1 MVSSL
6 RHSLPQ
12 LAPRYHFWLYTD
24 AGSYVFCEITQR
36 FRESSLSVFQKRADC
51 LRIAIPTGQVS
62 SLRCSHCICPRSHPT
77 CSIYLAISQK
87 TLPRDS
93 MRAKLNITPR
103 PSRKNQLVAA
113 SPPKKHPTLNP
124 VYVRDTLRPL
134 KPFSRSSS
142 KFFCRHFFLAIFCTA
157 VQIRLR
163 IRHSAPKLYPMH
175 QRNKVSARP
184 EQTCISSRGQIFSC
198 FASLYISNMPNK
210 IFFGH
215 FLRELFGNI
224 FQYFCGAIYRF
235 LSAIFFLH
243 IDIDNLFFN
252 QERRNVLWR
261 IHLKT
266 ETLLTLPLRI

>member
-12 LAPRYHFWLYTD
+12 LAPRYHSWLYTD
-24 AGSYVFCEITQR
+24 AGSYVFCEIIQH
-36 FRESSLSVFQKRADC
+36 FRESSLSVFQRCADC

-124 VYVRDTLRPL
+124 VYLRDTLRPL

-142 KFFCRHFFLAIFCTA
+142 KFFCRHFFWLFFALPCRFACASGTRRQNCTRCTKEIRFPPGRSRPVFPAEDKSSVVLLPSTYLICQIKYFLDTFCENF
-157 VQIRLR
+157 L
-163 IRHSAPKLYPMH
+163 
-175 QRNKVSARP
+175 
-184 EQTCISSRGQIFSC
+184 E
-198 FASLYISNMPNK
+198 
-210 IFFGH
+210 IFFSIFAAQYIDFYRRYFFCILILITY
-215 FLRELFGNI
+215 FLIKKGEMYYGEYI
-224 FQYFCGAIYRF
+224 
-235 LSAIFFLH
+235 
-243 IDIDNLFFN
+243 
-252 QERRNVLWR
+252 
-261 IHLKT
+261 
-266 ETLLTLPLRI
+266 

>member
-12 LAPRYHFWLYTD
+12 LAPRYHSWLYTD
-24 AGSYVFCEITQR
+24 AGSYVFCEIIQH
-36 FRESSLSVFQKRADC
+36 FRESSLSVFQRCADC

-77 CSIYLAISQK
+77 CSIYLAISPK
-87 TLPRDS
+87 TWPRDS

-124 VYVRDTLRPL
+124 VYLRDTLRPL

-163 IRHSAPKLYPMH
+163 IRHSAPKLHLMH
-175 QRNKVSARP
+175 
-184 EQTCISSRGQIFSC
+184 
-198 FASLYISNMPNK
+198 
-210 IFFGH
+210 
-215 FLRELFGNI
+215 
-224 FQYFCGAIYRF
+224 
-235 LSAIFFLH
+235 
-243 IDIDNLFFN
+243 
-252 QERRNVLWR
+252 
-261 IHLKT
+261 
-266 ETLLTLPLRI
+266 